1 MVAAEFPPAALAGSA
16 ALDHAG
22 YESVERFFSG
32 PCRELNDSHQ
42 PTLELNRMASLA
54 DHLPEHAPTVPRA
67 VPWTAIIWFGALLII
82 GSFPI
87 LKFLVQIWA
96 TDEDVGHGFFVPLV
110 AGWIAWQRRDQILA
124 MDFKPAWWGLG
135 VMLWGAAQAYLGTLG
150 AELFLQRTSVLILL
164 VGMLLVIGGTA
175 LVRALA
181 FPLLLLPFMIPMPT
195 VIYNRITFPLQLF
208 ASWVAEG
215 TLNFLG
221 YPVLRDG
228 NILELASQKLSVAEA
243 CSGIRSL
250 LSLTFLSL
258 VYSYFFDNRVWMRWV
273 LLAATIPIAILA
285 NAGRVTI
292 TGMLSEINPEL
303 AHGFF
308 HELEGWVIFVIAGI
322 MLIGL
327 HAAIR
332 GVTHLASRNKPRME
346 APVV

>member
-1 MVAAEFPPAALAGSA
+1 MASVADKFPERSQAATPAAVPPA
-16 ALDHAG
+16 
-22 YESVERFFSG
+22 
-32 PCRELNDSHQ
+32 
-42 PTLELNRMASLA
+42 
-54 DHLPEHAPTVPRA
+54 VPPA
-67 VPWTAIIWFGALLII
+67 VPWTAIVWFTALLIL

-87 LKFLVQIWA
+87 LKYLVETWA
-96 TDEDVGHGFFVPLV
+96 TDEDVGHGFFVPV
-110 AGWIAWQRRDQILA
+110 IAAWIAWQRRDRILA
-124 MDFKPAWWGLG
+124 MSFKPAWWGLG
-135 VMLWGAAQAYLGTLG
+135 IMLWGAVQGYIGTLG

-164 VGMLLVIGGTA
+164 VGLLLVIGGTA
-175 LVRALA
+175 LVRELA
-181 FPLLLLPFMIPMPT
+181 FPLLLLPFMIPLPT
-195 VIYNRITFPLQLF
+195 VIYNKITFPLQLF

-215 TLNFLG
+215 TLSFLG
-221 YPVLRDG
+221 YPVYRDG

-250 LSLTFLSL
+250 MSLSFLSL
-258 VYSYFFDNRVWMRWV
+258 VYSYFFDTRVWMRWV

-322 MLIGL
+322 MLVAL

-332 GVTHLASRNKPRME
+332 GGMRMWGKD
-346 APVV
+346 APLV